1 MQGCLLVDSHK
12 STGSGPVRSPVIFF
26 FSSLADVAL
35 RLGPYM
41 SISSEKKFVQ
51 RTQLVQMSR
60 QIKPKRQ
67 QNTQNHQNT
76 TTRKSPSQT
85 CVSSENA
92 ANKTK
97 NQTKHKQKRGRSPK
111 TTPTRSICQGTQW
124 FDHCITFKNMRNEL
138 KSRNS
143 RRHESLAC

>member
-1 MQGCLLVDSHK
+1 MSICRSMILLLTNGFNCTNAAKEKVD
-12 STGSGPVRSPVIFF
+12 FF
-26 FSSLADVAL
+26 SSSLADVAL

-67 QNTQNHQNT
+67 QNTQNHQHT

-92 ANKTK
+92 ANKNK
-97 NQTKHKQKRGRSPK
+97 NQTKHKQTGPEPK
-111 TTPTRSICQGTQW
+111 NNTHKINLPRDTVV
-124 FDHCITFKNMRNEL
+124 
-138 KSRNS
+138 
-143 RRHESLAC
+143 